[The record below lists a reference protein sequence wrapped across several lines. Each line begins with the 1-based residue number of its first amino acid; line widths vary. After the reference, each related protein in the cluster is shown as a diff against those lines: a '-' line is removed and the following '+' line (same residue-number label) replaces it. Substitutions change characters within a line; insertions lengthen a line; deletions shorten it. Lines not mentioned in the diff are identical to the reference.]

1 MGTHAKAFSDHS
13 KAYRWG
19 WLVTGVLASGITLG
33 LAGALT
39 IAATAP
45 KLDVKDTSVLASRT
59 SVSDA
64 GRMLDPVPEAAKT
77 TVGVVAAHI
86 DIPDIGVS
94 SDLESLAVDASG
106 TLHPPTDFDKAGWY
120 SGGVVPGQIG
130 PAIIAGHLDST
141 TKPAVFEHLDA
152 VKPGSRIVVT
162 LSDGSTATFE
172 ATSSSLVPK
181 ATFPTNSVYGNVP
194 TAQLRL
200 ITCDGQFDPAT
211 GHYVDNL
218 VVFATAVTP

>member
-1 MGTHAKAFSDHS
+1 MGTHAKTFSDHS

-33 LAGALT
+33 IAGALT
-39 IAATAP
+39 IAATTP
-45 KLDVKDTSVLASRT
+45 QRNVTDSSVLASRT
-59 SVSDA
+59 SASDA
-64 GRMLDPVPEAAKT
+64 GRRLDPVPEPAST
-77 TVGVVAAHI
+77 TSGVVAAHI

-94 SDLESLAVDASG
+94 TDLESLAVDATG
-106 TLHPPTDFDKAGWY
+106 ILHPPTDFDKAGWY
-120 SGGVVPGQIG
+120 SGGVLPGQVG

-162 LSDGSTATFE
+162 LSDGSAVSFA

-181 ATFPTNSVYGNVP
+181 AAFPTSSVYGNVP

-218 VVFATAVTP
+218 VVFATAQ